1 MSMKKLVLII
11 TLFFTVHLYSQEIP
25 LPLKCF
31 PLNNT
36 DSGDIIS
43 GQMADIH
50 GSVYALA
57 DRFGVKGKALSLGK
71 EDSYLSFPIN
81 GANPQGEK
89 ELTFTYWMYAG
100 KDSIA
105 QTFWAKDRDGNLLLG
120 MGKRRTNAVLNIYHE
135 KDEQS
140 ISSDQQ
146 WMWSDSNFAEG
157 EGWYFVAVIYSD
169 DGTRFYLGT
178 PKGKMTECYSA
189 FTPDWNLITEI
200 CIGTVDDIPAAGM
213 DDFKV
218 YDVALSKEQVSTLYH
233 SESQLS
239 MGNEALLNV
248 GTGAPL
254 YSSTWYFH
262 CVGLDETF
270 RYVMQNQTDLSFLS
284 AEAGYALA
292 KVSKAES
299 DYQQWSFSPVSDT
312 AQGRIFTISN
322 CATGMNLTDMRES
335 VLQQA
340 SDNTDSQ
347 KWCVG
352 QIDANNQTRENIT
365 ESNKMIPLYEEIY
378 FDKSEQVIR
387 VHINFPE
394 VENVKIRLTDIQ
406 GVLFTQLSLNN
417 VILLDKNIKAP
428 TNGVYIVAI
437 EAENYR
443 LNRKIFVNN

>member
-1 MSMKKLVLII
+1 MKNYILIM
-11 TLFFTVHLYSQEIP
+11 TLFLAGHLCGQELP
-25 LPLKCF
+25 LPKCCL
-31 PLNNT
+31 PLNSTNSE
-36 DSGDIIS
+36 DIMSGK
-43 GQMADIH
+43 MADIY
-50 GSVYALA
+50 GKVYSLT
-57 DRFGVKGKALSLGK
+57 DRFGAKGKAIAF
-71 EDSYLSFPIN
+71 DRVNSYITIPVISVDGQVRDEATL
-81 GANPQGEK
+81 
-89 ELTFTYWMYAG
+89 TYWMYVA

-105 QTFWAKDRDGNLLLG
+105 QAFWAKGSDGELLLG
-120 MGKRRTNAVLNIYHE
+120 MKKKGMRAVLDIYH
-135 KDEQS
+135 KDGRQKPLP
-140 ISSDQQ
+140 DQQ

-157 EGWYFVAVIYSD
+157 EGWYFVAVTYSD
-169 DGTRFYLGT
+169 EGTRFYLGT

-284 AEAGYALA
+284 ADVGYALA
-292 KVSKAES
+292 MVPKVES
-299 DYQQWSFSPVSDT
+299 DYQQWAFSPVSDT
-312 AQGRIFTISN
+312 AKGRIFTISN

-335 VLQQA
+335 VLQQV
-340 SDNTDSQ
+340 SDNTDFQ

-352 QIDANNQTRENIT
+352 QVDANNQTRENIT

-378 FDKSEQVIR
+378 FDKSAQVIR
-387 VHINFPE
+387 VHINFSE
-394 VENVKIRLTDIQ
+394 TENVKIRLTNLQ
-406 GVLFTQLSLNN
+406 GALLCEFALAN
-417 VILLDKNIKAP
+417 VTLLDKNIKIQ
-428 TNGVYIVAI
+428 TTGIYLVTVESDSY
-437 EAENYR
+437 
-443 LNRKIFVNN
+443 KINKKIIANF

>member
-1 MSMKKLVLII
+1 M
-11 TLFFTVHLYSQEIP
+11 
-25 LPLKCF
+25 
-31 PLNNT
+31 
-36 DSGDIIS
+36 
-43 GQMADIH
+43 
-50 GSVYALA
+50 
-57 DRFGVKGKALSLGK
+57 
-71 EDSYLSFPIN
+71 
-81 GANPQGEK
+81 
-89 ELTFTYWMYAG
+89 
-100 KDSIA
+100 
-105 QTFWAKDRDGNLLLG
+105 
-120 MGKRRTNAVLNIYHE
+120 
-135 KDEQS
+135 
-140 ISSDQQ
+140 
-146 WMWSDSNFAEG
+146 
-157 EGWYFVAVIYSD
+157 
-169 DGTRFYLGT
+169 
-178 PKGKMTECYSA
+178 
-189 FTPDWNLITEI
+189 
-200 CIGTVDDIPAAGM
+200 
-213 DDFKV
+213 
-218 YDVALSKEQVSTLYH
+218 
-233 SESQLS
+233 
-239 MGNEALLNV
+239 
-248 GTGAPL
+248 
-254 YSSTWYFH
+254 
-262 CVGLDETF
+262 
-270 RYVMQNQTDLSFLS
+270 
-284 AEAGYALA
+284 A

>member
-1 MSMKKLVLII
+1 MKNYILIVTLV
-11 TLFFTVHLYSQEIP
+11 FASHLYGQEIP
-25 LPLKCF
+25 LQKCCL
-31 PLNNT
+31 PLNGTN
-36 DSGDIIS
+36 SEDIIS
-43 GQMADIH
+43 GKMADIY
-50 GSVYALA
+50 GKVYSLT
-57 DRFGVKGKALSLGK
+57 DRFDAKGKAIAFDK
-71 EDSYLSFPIN
+71 ANSYITIPMTLAD
-81 GANPQGEK
+81 GQVRREAT
-89 ELTFTYWMYAG
+89 LTYWMYVT

-105 QTFWAKDRDGNLLLG
+105 QAFWAKGSDGELLLG
-120 MGKRRTNAVLNIYHE
+120 MKKKGMRAVLNIYH
-135 KDEQS
+135 KNGEQS

-322 CATGMNLTDMRES
+322 CATGMNLTDTREG
-335 VLQQA
+335 VLQQV
-340 SDNTDSQ
+340 SDNTDFQ

-352 QIDANNQTRENIT
+352 QVDANNQTRENIT

-378 FDKSEQVIR
+378 FDKSAQVIR
-387 VHINFPE
+387 VHINFSE
-394 VENVKIRLTDIQ
+394 TENVKIRLTNLQ
-406 GVLFTQLSLNN
+406 GALLCEFALAN
-417 VILLDKNIKAP
+417 VTLLDKIF
-428 TNGVYIVAI
+428 
-437 EAENYR
+437 
-443 LNRKIFVNN
+443 KIHTTGIYLVTVESDSYKINKKIIANF

>member
-1 MSMKKLVLII
+1 MKNYILIVTLV
-11 TLFFTVHLYSQEIP
+11 FASHLYGQEIP
-25 LPLKCF
+25 LQKCCL
-31 PLNNT
+31 PLNGTN
-36 DSGDIIS
+36 SEDIIS
-43 GQMADIH
+43 GKMADIY
-50 GSVYALA
+50 GKVYSLT
-57 DRFGVKGKALSLGK
+57 DRFDAKGKAIAFDK
-71 EDSYLSFPIN
+71 ANSYITIPMTLAD
-81 GANPQGEK
+81 GQVRREAT
-89 ELTFTYWMYAG
+89 LTYWMYVT

-105 QTFWAKDRDGNLLLG
+105 QAFWAKGSDGELLLG
-120 MGKRRTNAVLNIYHE
+120 MKKKGMRAVLNIYH
-135 KDEQS
+135 KNGEQS

-322 CATGMNLTDMRES
+322 CATGMNLTDTREG
-335 VLQQA
+335 VLQQV
-340 SDNTDSQ
+340 SDNTDFQ
-347 KWCVG
+347 NGVWG
-352 QIDANNQTRENIT
+352 
-365 ESNKMIPLYEEIY
+365 
-378 FDKSEQVIR
+378 
-387 VHINFPE
+387 
-394 VENVKIRLTDIQ
+394 RLTQI
-406 GVLFTQLSLNN
+406 
-417 VILLDKNIKAP
+417 IKRER
-428 TNGVYIVAI
+428 I
-437 EAENYR
+437 
-443 LNRKIFVNN
+443 

>member
-1 MSMKKLVLII
+1 
-11 TLFFTVHLYSQEIP
+11 
-25 LPLKCF
+25 
-31 PLNNT
+31 
-36 DSGDIIS
+36 
-43 GQMADIH
+43 
-50 GSVYALA
+50 
-57 DRFGVKGKALSLGK
+57 
-71 EDSYLSFPIN
+71 
-81 GANPQGEK
+81 
-89 ELTFTYWMYAG
+89 MYAG

>member
-1 MSMKKLVLII
+1 MKNYILIVTLV
-11 TLFFTVHLYSQEIP
+11 FASHLYGQEIP
-25 LPLKCF
+25 LQKCCL
-31 PLNNT
+31 PLNGTN
-36 DSGDIIS
+36 SEDIIS
-43 GQMADIH
+43 GKMADIY
-50 GSVYALA
+50 GKVYSLT
-57 DRFGVKGKALSLGK
+57 DRFDAKGKAIAFDK
-71 EDSYLSFPIN
+71 ANSYITIPMTLAD
-81 GANPQGEK
+81 GQVRREAT
-89 ELTFTYWMYAG
+89 LTYGMYVT

-105 QTFWAKDRDGNLLLG
+105 QAFWAKGSDGELLLG
-120 MGKRRTNAVLNIYHE
+120 MKKKGMRAVLNIYH
-135 KDEQS
+135 KNGDQS

-322 CATGMNLTDMRES
+322 CATGMNLTDTREG
-335 VLQQA
+335 VLQQV
-340 SDNTDSQ
+340 SDNTDFQ

-352 QIDANNQTRENIT
+352 QVDANNQTRENIT

-387 VHINFPE
+387 VHINFSE
-394 VENVKIRLTDIQ
+394 TENVKIRLTNLQ
-406 GVLFTQLSLNN
+406 GALLCEFALAN
-417 VILLDKNIKAP
+417 VTLLDKNIKIQ
-428 TNGVYIVAI
+428 TTGIYLVTVESDSY
-437 EAENYR
+437 
-443 LNRKIFVNN
+443 KINKKIIANF